1 MCVIFNHFN
10 PQDAQ
15 VADRITDAHI
25 VEFRQAFN
33 IFDKDGDGSISTR
46 ELGSVMRSLGQNPS
60 DKELRS
66 MCNKVD
72 VDGNGKL
79 DFKEFIVLM
88 TTEFDTINA
97 EKELKTAF
105 EVFDK
110 EMRGWIDEAELRRC
124 LTTIG
129 DCLTD
134 VEVSEFLHEADQ
146 DGDGC
151 INYLEFVKIMTQE
164 SLKLTGPNSAANHNN
179 TSPPDQNSLSS
190 S

>member
-1 MCVIFNHFN
+1 
-10 PQDAQ
+10 
-15 VADRITDAHI
+15 
-25 VEFRQAFN
+25 
-33 IFDKDGDGSISTR
+33 
-46 ELGSVMRSLGQNPS
+46 
-60 DKELRS
+60 
-66 MCNKVD
+66 
-72 VDGNGKL
+72 
-79 DFKEFIVLM
+79 M

-134 VEVSEFLHEADQ
+134 VENLAQLIIFPLQILTQRMGTNIISTNILSPLQVSEFLHEADQ

-179 TSPPDQNSLSS
+179 TSPPDQTSLSS